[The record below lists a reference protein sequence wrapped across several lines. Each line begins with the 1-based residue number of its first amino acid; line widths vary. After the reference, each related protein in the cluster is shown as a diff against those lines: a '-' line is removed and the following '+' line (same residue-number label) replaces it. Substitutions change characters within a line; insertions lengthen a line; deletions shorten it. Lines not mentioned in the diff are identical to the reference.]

1 MFSSIYCVLF
11 FHVKYFSLVTKGVSR
26 CTYWWTDRRYGCS
39 VSIRQFV
46 VLYSFLLNS
55 HCKIIQFH
63 ISSGD
68 RGDVGPPG
76 LPVLG
81 AQEQALQLK
90 GDKGDPGLAGLGGFP
105 GPRGMSQHCRYLPF
119 QLFGSCIYSWW
130 PFLLTKSAILVFSVL
145 LFTFEQD
152 LLMAALNF
160 EKTVFVR
167 SSVLW
172 IISHPFLLSKE
183 NFG

>member
-11 FHVKYFSLVTKGVSR
+11 FHVKYFSLVTRGVSR

-55 HCKIIQFH
+55 HCKIIQLH

-130 PFLLTKSAILVFSVL
+130 SVAFPFDNICNLSIFCSAVHIWARFAYGCSKFWENSFCSKFCSV
-145 LFTFEQD
+145 D
-152 LLMAALNF
+152 NI
-160 EKTVFVR
+160 
-167 SSVLW
+167 SSLP
-172 IISHPFLLSKE
+172 SL
-183 NFG
+183 